1 MVKLRRCYK
10 TWFNSDA
17 DALTYIMNDLIWH
30 AQFMSVCFNGRTMS
44 DQSTLWQTWQ
54 ICYQLE
60 CSRWTKARKRKA
72 TGRMKHERT
81 CDRCSKTLKENQI
94 CQNICENLKMPEN
107 MLRPRCMNLQVS
119 RNVQAYTRF
128 IYDVF
133 SKNNREKLRRKD
145 IIREQ
150 ESHIKT
156 EWHRCERN
164 EEHK

>member
-1 MVKLRRCYK
+1 MH
-10 TWFNSDA
+10 NSCRFVSMA
-17 DALTYIMNDLIWH
+17 EP
-30 AQFMSVCFNGRTMS
+30 CR
-44 DQSTLWQTWQ
+44 
-54 ICYQLE
+54 
-60 CSRWTKARKRKA
+60 TKALSGKHGKFVTNLSTVGERKPGKRKA

-94 CQNICENLKMPEN
+94 CQNICENLKMPKN

-156 EWHRCERN
+156 E
-164 EEHK
+164 